1 MSLSKNRIIDIL
13 LKCIPLVYAF
23 YIPLSLYLYVYG
35 SLTGKIDGI
44 YGYYIDFV
52 KILVIL
58 LFSSFVVRTC
68 VSEKKNPSKHFVI
81 FAGICILE
89 IVFSVCIHGKYHNSG
104 MLLTIVYFI
113 FFAAEIMAESIAISQ
128 LQENDELEGK
138 KTWSAMN
145 ITIIIIAFCWIM
157 FGNYKSSIIY
167 FFMCVIMLL
176 IPRELIRV
184 CLVLE
189 YAYGKKKGESSEEG
203 ELNVQQEVNHD
214 KEEI

>member
-1 MSLSKNRIIDIL
+1 MSLSKNKIIDFL
-13 LKCIPLVYAF
+13 SKCIPFIYAI
-23 YIPLSLYLYVYG
+23 YIPLSFYLYVYG
-35 SLTGKIDGI
+35 SLTGDICGM
-44 YGYYIDFV
+44 YGYFIDISR
-52 KILVIL
+52 ILVIL
-58 LFSSFVVRTC
+58 LFSSYVVRTYDL
-68 VSEKKNPSKHFVI
+68 EKKNPSKHFVI

-89 IVFSVCIHGKYHNSG
+89 IVFAVCIHGKYHSCG

-203 ELNVQQEVNHD
+203 ES
-214 KEEI
+214 

>member
-23 YIPLSLYLYVYG
+23 YIPLGFYVYVYG
-35 SLTGKIDGI
+35 SLTGKIDGM
-44 YGYYIDFV
+44 YGYFIDIA

-104 MLLTIVYFI
+104 IVLTTVYLI
-113 FFAAEIMAESIAISQ
+113 FFTVEIIAENIAICQ
-128 LQENDELEGK
+128 LYDTNDLDWKGSW
-138 KTWSAMN
+138 TLLNASL
-145 ITIIIIAFCWIM
+145 IIILVSRII
-157 FGNYKSSIIY
+157 FGDA
-167 FFMCVIMLL
+167 VINLFILFLIGGVML
-176 IPRELIRV
+176 ICREISRV

-189 YAYGKKKGESSEEG
+189 YAYGKKKGESSKEG
-203 ELNVQQEVNHD
+203 ELSVQQEVGHD
-214 KEEI
+214 KKEV